1 MFCFRTGSIVDYL
14 RVGGVF
20 LFFSDF
26 SFVFKEIH
34 CYLFIFGGGG
44 AVSRYL
50 RADRVTRRWW
60 CFLLGDGVKQGD
72 GGVCVH
78 VFVFVCGLLTNEEF
92 FHFRGVKY
100 MAEELRITVGLCCFL
115 SVGVCLCML
124 YVCSWRTKE

>member
-44 AVSRYL
+44 AVSRY
-50 RADRVTRRWW
+50 
-60 CFLLGDGVKQGD
+60 
-72 GGVCVH
+72 
-78 VFVFVCGLLTNEEF
+78 
-92 FHFRGVKY
+92 
-100 MAEELRITVGLCCFL
+100 
-115 SVGVCLCML
+115 
-124 YVCSWRTKE
+124 